1 MIKNSNF
8 NFLIVFH
15 FFAFF
20 LFILLTIE
28 KDLPESIS
36 TSRAP
41 WIDESLKNYI
51 AKNFIEYG
59 TAQPYEENEIPV
71 RLAESSYLH
80 YLDSTIFEDFW
91 CRLCSSK
98 NFVINYSNSIVNN
111 FFKVY

>member
-28 KDLPESIS
+28 KDLPENIS

-59 TAQPYEENEIPV
+59 TAQPYEEM
-71 RLAESSYLH
+71 
-80 YLDSTIFEDFW
+80 
-91 CRLCSSK
+91 
-98 NFVINYSNSIVNN
+98 NSGTLGRK
-111 FFKVY
+111 FLFTLSGLYHF

>member
-41 WIDESLKNYI
+41 WIDESLKITLQKILLNMEQHSLM
-51 AKNFIEYG
+51 KKMNSG
-59 TAQPYEENEIPV
+59 TLGRKFLFTLSGLY
-71 RLAESSYLH
+71 H
-80 YLDSTIFEDFW
+80 F
-91 CRLCSSK
+91 
-98 NFVINYSNSIVNN
+98 
-111 FFKVY
+111 

>member
-59 TAQPYEENEIPV
+59 TAQPYEE
-71 RLAESSYLH
+71 
-80 YLDSTIFEDFW
+80 
-91 CRLCSSK
+91 K
-98 NFVINYSNSIVNN
+98 MNSGTLGRK
-111 FFKVY
+111 FLFTLSGLYHF